1 MRLSTTSRLVT
12 LLVALLSGA
21 SVLTLLYAGRVYAQR
36 TRARSR
42 HHDATEAAYA
52 LARGSDVLTSAVRA
66 YAATGDER
74 HRQAFVTELTRTRT
88 RDLAL
93 ARLREL
99 GIDPAE
105 RALLEGAKRASDALL
120 ALEDRA
126 FDAGARGDLA
136 GAIAL
141 VYGPDY
147 AASKAKV
154 TGPIRAALEA
164 MDRRQSEEI
173 ARFSRRAAVAGRVAL
188 AATLVNV
195 LVVLAAL
202 LGFYGR
208 RVLRPLV
215 RLTEGAR
222 RLASGERDVRFETE
236 EAAEEIDA
244 LARALEE
251 HRRTAAEVERQK
263 QEQQALYDAASIG
276 IVLMKDRTIVRC
288 NRKADEI
295 FGYASGEM
303 TGRPTRIWYPDDE
316 SCAAVGREAYP
327 PMLRG
332 ETWASERIFVRKDG
346 SPFWTRLAARA
357 VDAAFP
363 ENGFVTLVEDITAER
378 AALEELREA
387 RREAEEAAKAKADF
401 LANMSHE
408 IRTPMNAIIGM
419 AHLALKTDLTP
430 RQRDYLKKIQGSSQ
444 HLLGLLNDVL
454 DVSKIEAGR
463 MTVERIDFELERVLE
478 NVAGLIGERTSAKG
492 LELILDLAPDVPPTL
507 VGDPLRLGQV
517 LVNLAGNAVKFTDA
531 GEVEI
536 RVAIEEAGAE
546 EVLLRF
552 SVRDTGIGLTAE
564 QSARLFRSFEQ
575 ADASTTRRYG
585 GTGLGLAISKR
596 LVELMG
602 GTIGVESEP
611 GAGATF
617 SFTARLGRSTTP
629 ARRLV
634 PATDLRGRR
643 VLVAD
648 DNPHA
653 REVVGEMLKSMTFEV
668 TAVASGT
675 EAVREIARADA
686 AGAPYEVVFLD
697 WQMPT
702 LDGVATAREVT
713 RLALGRRPQVVMI
726 TAYGRDELFKA
737 ASGAGIEDVL
747 VKPVTPS
754 LLFDTTMRILAPR
767 DAARAGEAP
776 VPAPPEAGPGAIAG
790 ARILL
795 VEDNELNR
803 EVATELLTQV
813 GAVVET
819 AADGE
824 EALRKVDAGSWDLVL
839 MDVQMP
845 VLDGLATAR
854 EIRRRPRHAELPIV
868 AMTANAMSGDRER
881 CLAAGMNDHVAKPI
895 DPEELCRK
903 LLRWL
908 GRRAAAAPA
917 GAADLVPAA
926 REGGVD
932 LLADVAGLDT
942 QAGLALSLGRPDV
955 YFTLLRM
962 YADGQRD
969 FAARFA
975 AAVSGA
981 DWVEA
986 ERHAH
991 TLKGVSAQIGATGVR
1006 ALAERL
1012 ELAVRR
1018 REPTDSLH
1026 AGLSELAPRLSAL
1039 LEQLSARLPAH
1050 AIPPVPVDEEKL
1062 REVVG
1067 KLARGLKI
1075 DDFGSTRLLEE
1086 NEALLQA
1093 GLGERLPAISQAIRA
1108 FDFEGALARLRRA
1121 AASRGL
1127 SV

>member
-1 MRLSTTSRLVT
+1 MTRPVRP
-12 LLVALLSGA
+12 A
-21 SVLTLLYAGRVYAQR
+21 SPR
-36 TRARSR
+36 
-42 HHDATEAAYA
+42 
-52 LARGSDVLTSAVRA
+52 
-66 YAATGDER
+66 
-74 HRQAFVTELTRTRT
+74 
-88 RDLAL
+88 
-93 ARLREL
+93 
-99 GIDPAE
+99 P
-105 RALLEGAKRASDALL
+105 
-120 ALEDRA
+120 
-126 FDAGARGDLA
+126 
-136 GAIAL
+136 
-141 VYGPDY
+141 P
-147 AASKAKV
+147 AASR
-154 TGPIRAALEA
+154 P
-164 MDRRQSEEI
+164 EE
-173 ARFSRRAAVAGRVAL
+173 V
-188 AATLVNV
+188 
-195 LVVLAAL
+195 
-202 LGFYGR
+202 
-208 RVLRPLV
+208 
-215 RLTEGAR
+215 
-222 RLASGERDVRFETE
+222 E
-236 EAAEEIDA
+236 E

-251 HRRTAAEVERQK
+251 LRRTADELLRQK
-263 QEQQALYDAASIG
+263 EEQQALYDAAFIG
-276 IVLMKDRTIVRC
+276 IVLMKDRTIARC
-288 NRKADEI
+288 NRRAEEI
-295 FGYASGEM
+295 FGFVPGEM
-303 TGRPTRIWYPDDE
+303 IGRPTRTWYPDDE

-332 ETWASERIFVRKDG
+332 ETWISERVYVRKDG
-346 SPFWTRLAARA
+346 SPFRARLAARA
-357 VDAAFP
+357 VDAAAP
-363 ENGFVTLVEDITAER
+363 EKGFVTLVEDITAEHE
-378 AALEELREA
+378 AIEEVRRA

-430 RQRDYLKKIQGSSQ
+430 RQRDYLRKIQSSGQ
-444 HLLGLLNDVL
+444 HLLGILNDVL
-454 DVSKIEAGR
+454 DVSKIEAGM

-536 RVAIEEAGAE
+536 RVAVEEAFAE

-552 SVRDTGIGLTAE
+552 SVRDTGIGLTRE
-564 QSARLFRSFEQ
+564 QSAHLFRSFEQ

-602 GTIGVESEP
+602 GTLGVESEP
-611 GAGATF
+611 GAGSTF
-617 SFTARLGRSTTP
+617 SFTARLGHSATP

-643 VLVAD
+643 VLVVD

-653 REVVGEMLKSMTFEV
+653 REVVGEMLRSMTFEV
-668 TAVASGT
+668 TALASGT
-675 EAVREIARADA
+675 EAVREVARADA
-686 AGAPYEVVFLD
+686 AGAPYEIVFLD

-702 LDGVATAREVT
+702 LDGVATAREMA

-754 LLFDTTMRILAPR
+754 LLFDTTMRVLSPKEVAP
-767 DAARAGEAP
+767 AAQ
-776 VPAPPEAGPGAIAG
+776 APPSLPSETDPGAVAG

-803 EVATELLTQV
+803 EVATELLTQI

-819 AADGE
+819 AANGE
-824 EALRKVDAGSWDLVL
+824 EALWKVDAGGWDLVL

-845 VLDGLATAR
+845 VLDGLAAAR
-854 EIRRRPRHAELPIV
+854 EIRRRPRHAALPIV

-895 DPEELCRK
+895 DPQELCKK

-908 GRRAAAAPA
+908 GRRPAAAPP
-917 GAADLVPAA
+917 AAAPSLAPAA

-942 QAGLALSLGRPDV
+942 EAGLSLSLGRPDV

-969 FAARFA
+969 FVARFA

-981 DWVEA
+981 DWAEA

-1018 REPTDSLH
+1018 REPPEELR
-1026 AGLSELAPRLSAL
+1026 AGLSEVAPRLSTL

-1050 AIPPVPVDEEKL
+1050 LIPPVPVDEEKL

-1067 KLARGLKI
+1067 KLASGLKI

-1093 GLGERLPAISQAIRA
+1093 GLGESLPAISQAIGA
-1108 FDFEGALARLRRA
+1108 FDFESALARLRRA